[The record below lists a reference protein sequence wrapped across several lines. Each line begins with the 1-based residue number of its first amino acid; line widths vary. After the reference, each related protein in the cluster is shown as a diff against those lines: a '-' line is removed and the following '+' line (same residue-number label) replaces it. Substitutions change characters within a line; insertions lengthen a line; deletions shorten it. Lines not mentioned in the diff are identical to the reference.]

1 MKKTE
6 RLVFYYDLSI
16 SASSRTFEAPKP
28 VTVRKVFE
36 LIQLVP
42 LDQRLKE
49 LSKGRELLYVS
60 DWDWTDDVI
69 SVLVNKSDKGMSDP
83 VFTVPKE
90 KKRRT
95 AEKHEEEGQDFSVHL
110 VIRLPDN
117 DLDPA
122 LVIIEYCAGLS
133 AFTVQKLLNQI
144 LIDAKKLVPDEFE
157 QLHPDGAVDNNGKP
171 KKYNVTF
178 KCELNG
184 HISDDLQYDLDHGK
198 VQSIELITEKEQ
210 YTHFDEDG
218 YIKEK
223 CKTLVLTLKDEE
235 NPVKDKFNRIV
246 KVFKN
251 KKDEYSRAKVK
262 FKTPTGVDRT
272 VEMDTTDGLAQ
283 AYVKKEKLDGFLFD
297 LKSSYENFS
306 EPILSKM
313 KELLLPGA

>member
-28 VTVRKVFE
+28 VAVRKAFE
-36 LIQLVP
+36 LMQLVP

-95 AEKHEEEGQDFSVHL
+95 AEKNEEEGQDFSVHF

-117 DLDPA
+117 DLDSA
-122 LVIIEYCAGLS
+122 LVIIEYCAGLG

-144 LIDAKKLVPDEFE
+144 LTDAKKLVPNEFE
-157 QLHPDGAVDNNGKP
+157 QLHPDGSVDNNGKP

-178 KCELNG
+178 RCELDG

-223 CKTLVLTLKDEE
+223 CKTLVLTLKDDE

-283 AYVKKEKLDGFLFD
+283 AYVKKEKLEGFLFD

-313 KELLLPGA
+313 KELLLPGE